1 MIPMS
6 NKRLETTNIFVR
18 TSLSRSK
25 LLGTITKELKLI
37 LIMFSDTHIKD
48 AIFTPMALHL
58 TAVGVVPGQKRS

>member
-1 MIPMS
+1 MFPMS

-18 TSLSRSK
+18 TSLSRKK

-58 TAVGVVPGQKRS
+58 SGAGVGLGQKRS

>member
-6 NKRLETTNIFVR
+6 NKRVETANIFVR
-18 TSLSRSK
+18 TSLSRKK

-37 LIMFSDTHIKD
+37 FIMFSDTHIKD

-58 TAVGVVPGQKRS
+58 TGVGVVLGQKRS